1 MHDADEMN
9 RFPWQSQRG
18 SPRDGPLLLG
28 HRGAPRAAPE
38 NSLAALE
45 GALHAGLDGFETD
58 LQRTHDGVLVLN
70 HDPVVGDDQLIC
82 RLTAEEARR
91 IAPLLVDLAGL
102 EQLLTRHPTAVVNLE
117 VKTDAPFGDARA
129 AELVNALTEWPRGLR
144 YRLWL
149 SSFDPLLLLR
159 LSDLGVPVPLGY
171 LVGEASAFG
180 LLPSLPVVAVHP
192 HYSLVTDE
200 HMLEWRDAGLSVFCW
215 TVNSLEVA
223 ESLLALGVDGLIGD
237 DPALL
242 RQAAGR
248 SGR

>member
-1 MHDADEMN
+1 MHDGEDTI
-9 RFPWQSQRG
+9 RLPWG
-18 SPRDGPLLLG
+18 LHEKPLLLG

-38 NSLAALE
+38 NSFAALE
-45 GALHAGLDGFETD
+45 GALFAGLDGFETD
-58 LQRTHDGVLVLN
+58 LQRTRDGVLVLN
-70 HDPVVGDDQLIC
+70 HDPVLGNDQLIS
-82 RLTAEEARR
+82 RLSAAEAHRV
-91 IAPLLVDLAGL
+91 APLLVDLGGL

-117 VKTDAPFGDARA
+117 VKTDAPFGDSRA
-129 AELVNALTEWPRGLR
+129 AELVEALASWPQASRE
-144 YRLWL
+144 RLWL

-159 LSDLGVPVPLGY
+159 LADLGAPVPLGY

-192 HYSLVTDE
+192 HFSLVTRE
-200 HMLEWRDAGLSVFCW
+200 HVLEWRDSGLSVFCW
-215 TVNSLEVA
+215 TVNTLTAA

-248 SGR
+248 SGD